1 MVSQQTVR
9 SPIILSVTSMTQ
21 VSTLF
26 SSPSF
31 RGAVL
36 YLSVL
41 SRFLLAPSRPAY
53 QPPPVLNRTLCA
65 LPSPSVP
72 WVPGFSF
79 VSWLHAFTPVF
90 GGLQLSQLTLYSLIF
105 IKKISFAALYS
116 ELLTA
121 TQDYHGLLSAYPLL
135 IYVHGAMC
143 LAKGAHIS
151 MNIIIT
157 EFNHIYTTSRE

>member
-9 SPIILSVTSMTQ
+9 SPIILSVTSMTP

-36 YLSVL
+36 YPSVL
-41 SRFLLAPSRPAY
+41 STFLLASRPAY
-53 QPPPVLNRTLCA
+53 QPPPVLCSAQTFSSKGA
-65 LPSPSVP
+65 
-72 WVPGFSF
+72 WVQFHFLAACFHTCVCRPPAISAH
-79 VSWLHAFTPVF
+79 SLFT
-90 GGLQLSQLTLYSLIF
+90 QISL
-105 IKKISFAALYS
+105 AALYS

-143 LAKGAHIS
+143 LAKGAHIY